1 MIRKTENIQLK
12 RLGSMGK
19 VKEIMNY
26 YDDYTDE
33 QIQLKMS
40 VEHQYYVILYEKDI
54 QEELNCL
61 SYEDKN

>member
-26 YDDYTDE
+26 YDDYTDVE
-33 QIQLKMS
+33 IHLKMS
-40 VEHQYYVILYEKDI
+40 VEHQYYVSLYEKDI

-61 SYEDKN
+61 GYEDKN

>member
-1 MIRKTENIQLK
+1 
-12 RLGSMGK
+12 MGK

-40 VEHQYYVILYEKDI
+40 VEHQYYVSLYEKDI

-61 SYEDKN
+61 GYEDKN

>member
-40 VEHQYYVILYEKDI
+40 VEHQYYVSLYEKDI

-61 SYEDKN
+61 GYEDKN